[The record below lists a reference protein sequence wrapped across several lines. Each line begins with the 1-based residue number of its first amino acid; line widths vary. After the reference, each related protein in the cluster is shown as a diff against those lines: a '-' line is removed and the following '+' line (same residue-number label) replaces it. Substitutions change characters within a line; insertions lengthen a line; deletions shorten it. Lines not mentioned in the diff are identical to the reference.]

1 MSASFPSNPAL
12 RVVDHA
18 VDSRVEGDSPTL
30 DLGLVVPAAIAAA
43 WGLRRALPWA
53 DKAAYAVIGW
63 FTLEPISVF
72 AVSIVMLLRDDVNAS
87 AVSAGIFAVI
97 AIGSR
102 VVARYLYR
110 PLLSRGRN

>member
-1 MSASFPSNPAL
+1 M
-12 RVVDHA
+12 
-18 VDSRVEGDSPTL
+18 EGDSPTL

-97 AIGSR
+97 AIGSS
-102 VVARYLYR
+102 VVAGYLYR